1 MRDWGAGKGCGLMG
15 VTIRELNGSHNENVE
30 VAGKS
35 LLWVNELLRCSNGCL
50 ENINQEEKQNWFALL
65 LNGRWCQTQYPKH
78 TPACEGGG
86 EVLRKGL

>member
-1 MRDWGAGKGCGLMG
+1 MG

-50 ENINQEEKQNWFALL
+50 ENTNQEKQN
-65 LNGRWCQTQYPKH
+65 
-78 TPACEGGG
+78 
-86 EVLRKGL
+86 